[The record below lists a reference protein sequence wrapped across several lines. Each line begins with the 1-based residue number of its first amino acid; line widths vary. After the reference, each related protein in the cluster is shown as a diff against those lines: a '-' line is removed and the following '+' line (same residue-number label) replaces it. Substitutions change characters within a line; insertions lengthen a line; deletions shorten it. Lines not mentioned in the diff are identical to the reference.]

1 MLSTVPQL
9 IIAKMVQNLKTHKVY
24 LLKKPQ
30 APHKVMLQ
38 TQVYDGFVAC
48 AQRNLNS
55 DLEEQQDFML
65 EIDK

>member
-1 MLSTVPQL
+1 
-9 IIAKMVQNLKTHKVY
+9 
-24 LLKKPQ
+24 
-30 APHKVMLQ
+30 MLQ